1 MVPITASG
9 LIYIKQVELATKWRK
24 FIPTKFQDD
33 VCPIPNSEVVEA
45 VWNALSVKN
54 ANKRKTAKGTDTT
67 VSEIIDTD
75 ALIGDETII
84 KKLKV
89 IDLKKQ
95 LGMRKLPKQGN
106 KNVLIDRLLETIQSS
121 MSTTADQNK
130 QETTVMA
137 VSESVD
143 TSHNTNTEGNDQ
155 TDTVDI

>member
-1 MVPITASG
+1 M
-9 LIYIKQVELATKWRK
+9 
-24 FIPTKFQDD
+24 
-33 VCPIPNSEVVEA
+33 
-45 VWNALSVKN
+45 
-54 ANKRKTAKGTDTT
+54 
-67 VSEIIDTD
+67 SEIIDTD